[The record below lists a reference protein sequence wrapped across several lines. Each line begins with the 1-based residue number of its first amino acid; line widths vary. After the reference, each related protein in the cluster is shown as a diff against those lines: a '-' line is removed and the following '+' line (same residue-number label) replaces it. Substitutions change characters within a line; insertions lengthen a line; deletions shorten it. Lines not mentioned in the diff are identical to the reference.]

1 MKPART
7 RLPRPRT
14 RLPRPRTRLPRPRTP
29 HLVEP
34 SRFAP
39 GDVLSEAV
47 AGMLRRPGRSAL
59 TALGTVLGV
68 GAFVAVLGLTATAS
82 SRIDARFDLLTATEV
97 TVEDIARERDEFA
110 GPGFPADADARIGR
124 LGGVTDA
131 GVLWTVRLA
140 PGTTVRAAPVGDGA
154 DGEPVDVVAASP
166 GALRAAVPRLAQGR
180 LYDEFASSTA
190 QPVAVLGASVAARL
204 GITTLET
211 RPAVF
216 IGDEPFVVAG
226 IVDDV
231 RRRADVLM
239 SVTVPRTTAERLW
252 GPPESGAATMLV
264 ATETGA
270 ARQIAAEAPV
280 ALRPDHPEYLR
291 AVPPPDP
298 RTLRAG
304 VTGDLD
310 RLFLL
315 LAAVC
320 LVIGAV
326 GIAHTTLVAVLERTG
341 EIGLRR
347 ALGARS
353 RHIAVQF
360 LAESG
365 VLGGVGG
372 LVGAATGVCAVVGVA
387 LFRHWTPVLHPA
399 TVAAAPAIGLAT
411 GLLAGLYPAVRAA
424 RTEPAEALRH

>member
-1 MKPART
+1 MKR
-7 RLPRPRT
+7 RPRA
-14 RLPRPRTRLPRPRTP
+14 PRA
-29 HLVEP
+29 VEP
-34 SRFAP
+34 SRVSP
-39 GDVLSEAV
+39 RDVLSEAV
-47 AGMLRRPGRSAL
+47 AGLVQRPGRSAL

-82 SRIDARFDLLTATEV
+82 ARVDSRFDLLTATEV
-97 TVEDIARERDEFA
+97 TVEDVARERDEFA
-110 GPGFPADADARIGR
+110 GPGFPADADARIER
-124 LGGVTDA
+124 LGGVRHA

-140 PGTTVRAAPVGDGA
+140 PGTTVRAAPVGGGA
-154 DGEPVDVVAASP
+154 AGERIDVVAASP
-166 GALRAAVPRLAQGR
+166 GALRAAVPRVAQGR
-180 LYDEFASSTA
+180 LYDEFASATA

-204 GITTLET
+204 GITTLQT

-231 RRRADVLM
+231 RRRPDVLM
-239 SVTVPRTTAERLW
+239 SVTVPRTTAERIW
-252 GPPESGAATMLV
+252 GPPESGAARMLV

-270 ARQIAAEAPV
+270 ARQIADEAPV
-280 ALRPDHPEYLR
+280 ALRPDHPEYLK

-310 RLFLL
+310 QLFLL

-326 GIAHTTLVAVLERTG
+326 GIANTTLVAVLERTG

-347 ALGARS
+347 ALGARG
-353 RHIAVQF
+353 RHITAQF
-360 LAESG
+360 LMESG
-365 VLGGVGG
+365 VLGMLGG
-372 LVGAATGVCAVVGVA
+372 LVGTALGVSTVIGVA
-387 LFRHWTPVLHPA
+387 LVRDWTPVVHPA
-399 TVAAAPAIGLAT
+399 TAAAAPAIGLAT
-411 GLLAGLYPAVRAA
+411 GVLAGLYPAWRAA
-424 RTEPAEALRH
+424 RIEPAEALRH